1 MGFFKRESKGQIR
14 CAHILVNTETEAQQI
29 LNRLSAG
36 EDFKKIAKKISK
48 CPSGKREGDLGKFS
62 KGKMVKEF
70 EDAAFALNKG
80 EVSSIVKTQFG
91 FHNPQSAFPN
101 PQWSDSSK
109 LLHAGKT
116 SEAS

>member
-1 MGFFKRESKGQIR
+1 MRFFKRESKDQIR
-14 CAHILVNTETEAQQI
+14 CAHILVNTEIEAQEI

-36 EDFKKIAKKISK
+36 EDFKKIAKELSR
-48 CPSGKREGDLGKFS
+48 CTSGKNGGDLGKFS

-91 FHNPQSAFPN
+91 YHII
-101 PQWSDSSK
+101 K
-109 LLHAGKT
+109 RL
-116 SEAS
+116 